1 MSAAATPY
9 RLPVHCYPDDHFAET
24 LWKMRD
30 ALTCPRRIR
39 IAATDEVNLHRVTG
53 LVSLGGLD
61 CDTEL
66 DGGWVTI
73 TGRAKGA
80 AS

>member
-1 MSAAATPY
+1 MT
-9 RLPVHCYPDDHFAET
+9 RLPVTLYPDDPFVVSLLRVA
-24 LWKMRD
+24 D
-30 ALTCPRRIR
+30 ALSWTNPRPIR

-73 TGRAKGA
+73 TVRAKGA
-80 AS
+80 A